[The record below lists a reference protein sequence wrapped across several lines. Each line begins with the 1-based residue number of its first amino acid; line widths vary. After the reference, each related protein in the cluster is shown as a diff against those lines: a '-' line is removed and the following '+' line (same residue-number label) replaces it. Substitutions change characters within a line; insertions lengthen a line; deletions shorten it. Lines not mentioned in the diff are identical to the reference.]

1 MPPGRE
7 DKRVNPTAV
16 VNGGGDLLSS
26 LPEGI
31 LHHVLYLLPPH
42 EAVRTSVLS
51 LFWRDLWRSMTA
63 PRISDDGRWSSVAD
77 FNSFV
82 NNLLLFR
89 DRSPSAGVR
98 VLYLFP
104 SPNAI

>member
-7 DKRVNPTAV
+7 DKRLNPTAA
-16 VNGGGDLLSS
+16 VNGGGGLLSS

-31 LHHVLYLLPPH
+31 LHHVLYFLPPH

-51 LFWRDLWRSMTA
+51 RFWRDLWRSMTA
-63 PRISDDGRWSSVAD
+63 LRISDDGRWSSAAD